1 MNPHRCLLNL
11 ILVAEHAWS
20 WKHFVTWVV
29 YRQAVGLNCLCILWG
44 CVPVYVGCPR
54 PSTNAAIV
62 LLSNDRWMNIE
73 HWWNESD
80 RKNGSTRRKTCLIAA
95 LFTKNPTHMALIREK
110 RFFTLTITDQH
121 SEDIFHFCHVCHT
134 GLPSRLS
141 WFTCP
146 VDVSFLLCIT
156 FFNPRLWQFIT

>member
-11 ILVAEHAWS
+11 IPVAEHAWS
-20 WKHFVTWVV
+20 WKHFVTWVA

-80 RKNGSTRRKTCLIAA
+80 RKNGSTRRKTCPIAA
-95 LFTKNPTHMALIREK
+95 LFTENPTHVALIREQK
-110 RFFTLTITDQH
+110 IFLPWRLPIKTLNMFFISARFATQASLLVFLD
-121 SEDIFHFCHVCHT
+121 SLALSMFLFCCA
-134 GLPSRLS
+134 
-141 WFTCP
+141 
-146 VDVSFLLCIT
+146 
-156 FFNPRLWQFIT
+156 